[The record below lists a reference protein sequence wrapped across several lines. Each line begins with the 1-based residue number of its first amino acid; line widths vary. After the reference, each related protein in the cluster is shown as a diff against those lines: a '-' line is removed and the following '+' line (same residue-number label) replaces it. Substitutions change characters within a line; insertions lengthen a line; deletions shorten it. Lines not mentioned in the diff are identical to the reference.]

1 MAAPMS
7 TLPSAEVHSRK
18 QSAGIQPSAA
28 TPSSGLTGG
37 PVRNGDNV
45 TTSRD
50 LVDGVRPQ
58 TELGAQGQGLAEKS
72 DFPPKAGVKPELVRK
87 KLNTSGSD
95 KESPSEVL
103 HATVDGTAQGEETA
117 LARRL
122 RENGVADLRNTI
134 DTDGDITWAPAV
146 THEVIKPHQHE
157 IVQQKIYRE
166 IHNYE
171 HFHRIQP
178 VMMTEVLPPRHWIPN
193 PNGEGLIEISANELP
208 ARTGDNRWWSICEH
222 SSPYSLHTALPKYR
236 TEPEIIEAGTFMT
249 EQGFERKET
258 IIIHP
263 PTLADLTGYGGP
275 VQALHFDHKT
285 GESWMG
291 ELTTMDKLHE
301 LKQQLDRAP
310 DAQAFKMDGLGKAL
324 PKLPSDSARRSS
336 TSMPN
341 RKPVGGPSSPVHRST
356 AGRTHNVA

>member
-1 MAAPMS
+1 MADIATQRVVCTMGQQCPLQVSANAIVIHKGLAHAVSLTLHISRVLTSIPAAPMS

-134 DTDGDITWAPAV
+134 DTDGDITWAPG
-146 THEVIKPHQHE
+146 TYFFFLSFDLDMYLLLQSC
-157 IVQQKIYRE
+157 Y
-166 IHNYE
+166 
-171 HFHRIQP
+171 
-178 VMMTEVLPPRHWIPN
+178 
-193 PNGEGLIEISANELP
+193 
-208 ARTGDNRWWSICEH
+208 ARSH
-222 SSPYSLHTALPKYR
+222 
-236 TEPEIIEAGTFMT
+236 
-249 EQGFERKET
+249 
-258 IIIHP
+258 
-263 PTLADLTGYGGP
+263 
-275 VQALHFDHKT
+275 
-285 GESWMG
+285 
-291 ELTTMDKLHE
+291 
-301 LKQQLDRAP
+301 
-310 DAQAFKMDGLGKAL
+310 
-324 PKLPSDSARRSS
+324 
-336 TSMPN
+336 
-341 RKPVGGPSSPVHRST
+341 
-356 AGRTHNVA
+356 